1 MTLPSDKQSKIQ
13 ADRIYRGG
21 PILTMNDAWPQV
33 EALAISGKRILA
45 VGTWEELQTLV
56 GEDTDVV
63 DLQGHTLLPGFI
75 DAHGH
80 LMGWLLYWGTPNLA
94 PPPAGPITCI
104 GDILRDLRAYIQEK
118 AIPEG
123 TLVLASGY
131 DDSLLAEQR
140 HPTREELDS
149 VSTRH
154 PICIVHTSAHL
165 AVFNSHLL
173 DAVGYHQASDAPK
186 GGVIRVDGNGR
197 PTGVVEEEAV
207 NAYNQLMPE
216 PNVPGLLETLGEL
229 QAYYASLGITTVED
243 GLATAPGF
251 QLLRA
256 AADLRLLYLDVVVFP
271 KYTETEVVDQIPPLP
286 GSQYLNHLRVGGV
299 KITQDGSPQGKT
311 AFLSEPYFKPP
322 ENESADYRGQP
333 ILTQAELDA
342 EVEKAFEMGRQLHVH
357 CNGDAA
363 ADMFLDAVERATT
376 KFGPGD
382 RRPVMVH
389 AQTVREDQLERMKAL
404 GILPTFF
411 VSHTFFWGEWHRSET
426 LGEERARRISPLK
439 SASDLDMRYTIH
451 NDSPV
456 VPPDILP
463 LLWSAVTRTTR
474 DGVPLGAEQ
483 CIDPPRA
490 LKAVTAWAAYQN
502 FEESQKGTLEPGK
515 LADLVVLSDNPL
527 TVDPK
532 TLKDLKVMETIKDG
546 RTVYLRPPDA
556 ARLGRS
562 PRTTAPIKL
571 SLSRHTCC

>member
-1 MTLPSDKQSKIQ
+1 
-13 ADRIYRGG
+13 
-21 PILTMNDAWPQV
+21 
-33 EALAISGKRILA
+33 
-45 VGTWEELQTLV
+45 
-56 GEDTDVV
+56 
-63 DLQGHTLLPGFI
+63 
-75 DAHGH
+75 
-80 LMGWLLYWGTPNLA
+80 
-94 PPPAGPITCI
+94 
-104 GDILRDLRAYIQEK
+104 
-118 AIPEG
+118 
-123 TLVLASGY
+123 
-131 DDSLLAEQR
+131 
-140 HPTREELDS
+140 
-149 VSTRH
+149 
-154 PICIVHTSAHL
+154 
-165 AVFNSHLL
+165 
-173 DAVGYHQASDAPK
+173 
-186 GGVIRVDGNGR
+186 
-197 PTGVVEEEAV
+197 
-207 NAYNQLMPE
+207 
-216 PNVPGLLETLGEL
+216 
-229 QAYYASLGITTVED
+229 
-243 GLATAPGF
+243 
-251 QLLRA
+251 
-256 AADLRLLYLDVVVFP
+256 LLYLDVVVFP
-271 KYTETEVVDQIPPLP
+271 KYTETELVDQIPPLP

-311 AFLSEPYFKPP
+311 AFLSRDYFKPP
-322 ENESADYRGQP
+322 AENPRGKPLLSQ
-333 ILTQAELDA
+333 EDLDA
-342 EVEKAFEMGRQLHVH
+342 EVGTAFEKGRQLHVH

-376 KFGPGD
+376 KYGPGD

-411 VSHTFFWGEWHRSET
+411 VSHTFFWGEWHRKET

-483 CIDPPRA
+483 CIDPLRA

-532 TLKDLKVMETIKDG
+532 TLKDLKVMETVKDG
-546 RTVYLRPPDA
+546 RTVYQRPPDA

-562 PRTTAPIKL
+562 LRTTASIKR

>member
-1 MTLPSDKQSKIQ
+1 MTLPSNKQLKIQ

-21 PILTMNDAWPQV
+21 PILTMNDAQPQV
-33 EALAISGKRILA
+33 ESLAISGKRILA
-45 VGTWEELQTLV
+45 VGTWEELQALV

-104 GDILRDLRAYIQEK
+104 DDILRDLRAYIQQK

-131 DDSLLAEQR
+131 DDSLLAENR
-140 HPTREELDS
+140 HPTREDLDA

-165 AVFNSHLL
+165 AVFNSYLL
-173 DAVGYHQASDAPK
+173 DAVGFHQESDAPDK
-186 GGVIRVDGNGR
+186 GVIRVDGSGR

-207 NAYNQLMPE
+207 NAYNALMPE
-216 PNVPGLLETLGEL
+216 PNVPGLLEVLGEL

-251 QLLRA
+251 QLLRLA
-256 AADLRLLYLDVVVFP
+256 AEHRVLYLDVVVFP
-271 KYTETEVVDQIPPLP
+271 KYTETEVVEQISPLP
-286 GSQYLNHLRVGGV
+286 GSQYLDHLRVGGV

-311 AFLSEPYFKPP
+311 AFLSRDYFKPP
-322 ENESADYRGQP
+322 AEYPRGKP
-333 ILTQAELDA
+333 LLTQAELDA
-342 EVEKAFEMGRQLHVH
+342 EVEKAFEQGRQLHVH

-363 ADMFLDAVERATT
+363 ADMFLEAVERATT

-389 AQTVREDQLERMKAL
+389 AQTVRDDQLKRMKAL

-411 VSHTFFWGEWHRSET
+411 VSHTFFWGEWHRKET

-439 SASDLDMRYTIH
+439 SASDLDLRYTIH

-474 DGVPLGAEQ
+474 DHVPLGAEQ
-483 CIDPPRA
+483 CIDPLRA

-532 TLKDLKVMETIKDG
+532 TLKDLKVMETVKDG
-546 RTVYLRPPDA
+546 RTVYQRPPDA

>member
-1 MTLPSDKQSKIQ
+1 MMPSPRWSPGNQWQ
-13 ADRIYRGG
+13 AHPRRGHLGATPGPRGRGHGGGG
-21 PILTMNDAWPQV
+21 PPGPD
-33 EALAISGKRILA
+33 ALAGLHRCPWPPHGLA
-45 VGTWEELQTLV
+45 ALL
-56 GEDTDVV
+56 
-63 DLQGHTLLPGFI
+63 GHSEP
-75 DAHGH
+75 
-80 LMGWLLYWGTPNLA
+80 A

-104 GDILRDLRAYIQEK
+104 GDILRDLEAYIQQK

-131 DDSLLAEQR
+131 DDSLLAEKR

-173 DAVGYHQASDAPK
+173 DAVGFHSADDAPK
-186 GGVIRVDGNGR
+186 GGVIRVDDNGR

-216 PNVPGLLETLGEL
+216 DPDVPGLLKVLGEL

-251 QLLRA
+251 QLLQA
-256 AADLRLLYLDVVVFP
+256 AADLRLLSLDVVVFP

-286 GSQYLNHLRVGGV
+286 RSQYINHLRVGGV

-311 AFLSEPYFKPP
+311 AFLSESYFKPP
-322 ENESADYRGQP
+322 AENPRGQP

-342 EVEKAFEMGRQLHVH
+342 EVDKAFETGRQLHVH

-439 SASDLDMRYTIH
+439 SASDRDMRYTIH

-483 CIDPPRA
+483 CVDPLRA

-532 TLKDLKVMETIKDG
+532 TLKDLKVMETVKDG
-546 RTVYLRPPDA
+546 RRVYQRPPDA

-562 PRTTAPIKL
+562 PRTTAPIKRV
-571 SLSRHTCC
+571 LSRHTCC